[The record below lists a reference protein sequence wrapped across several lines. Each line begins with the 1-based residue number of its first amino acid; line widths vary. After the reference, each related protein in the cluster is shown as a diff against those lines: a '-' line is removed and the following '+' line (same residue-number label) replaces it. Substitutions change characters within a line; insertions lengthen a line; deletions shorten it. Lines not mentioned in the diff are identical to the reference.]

1 MMLLSTDQEEE
12 AAAAARDAATTA
24 APSLSTTNRS
34 RWSAATTV
42 AAAPQWSLNSSD
54 SNTRRRPHPETPQ
67 MLTLGRFER
76 STDEYEINHQQSYY
90 QHQQP
95 HSPPPTHRQR
105 MIDNNTHR
113 TRNVP
118 DNVTDDDTDIMMRR
132 HANASLVESEDGA
145 VAILHNHNNG
155 PESSWWQR
163 PSLFWNA
170 RSSTQH
176 KETLMESAT
185 ESASTTTTE
194 HVFHLAKN
202 ADTPYNHSRPKS
214 PRRTSARSQLWPT
227 QMHSAAAADST
238 SDMNERESSYRVL
251 DDNNQT
257 ASTKTASK
265 PSNGEPANNM
275 DCSFFFRESDQD
287 EEETRNSTTTYRSF
301 LGSGSGNG
309 SGSGMPHNF
318 SPVAMRRN
326 YRHSQLYE
334 YQDAV
339 PVMARPVLA
348 QFQARYTQLNQEL
361 VYPKHSRHRHVRT
374 TTTSSSSPVRHHPTM
389 DTLAQFWPHNDN
401 NNDIEADPWDDMA
414 TLQSLRLQTLLESSL
429 HLSSSETNGSKDDDD
444 DDNNNNQNDATGLEQ
459 AYHPAPHGH
468 DVIGNVVGNA
478 AERRT
483 EWAAYQISDA
493 SRRKVPRDQ
502 VRLLMDPD
510 LEVGI
515 LSVEQWRCKETVDEP
530 GSSRQG
536 CETGRNHH
544 APSSFQTEPT
554 AGSSSSS
561 SPPPLR
567 YVLTVSDDLYRSVVA
582 EMSPTTTKYFCC
594 PRACCN
600 EDERADIRVAVYLL
614 LVILVILFI
623 NTMAFHEH

>member
-1 MMLLSTDQEEE
+1 V
-12 AAAAARDAATTA
+12 AKANAATTA
-24 APSLSTTNRS
+24 APSLSNSLLSDLAVQRPS
-34 RWSAATTV
+34 RWSAATT
-42 AAAPQWSLNSSD
+42 AAAPNWSLNSSAN
-54 SNTRRRPHPETPQ
+54 SRRRPHPETPQ

-76 STDEYEINHQQSYY
+76 STDEYEINHQQSHY
-90 QHQQP
+90 QQQP
-95 HSPPPTHRQR
+95 HSPPSHRQR
-105 MIDNNTHR
+105 MIDNNIHR

-118 DNVTDDDTDIMMRR
+118 GNVTDDDTDIMMRR

-145 VAILHNHNNG
+145 VAILHHNNNR

-163 PSLFWNA
+163 PSRFLNA

-176 KETLMESAT
+176 KETLMKSAT

-194 HVFHLAKN
+194 HVFHLVKN
-202 ADTPYNHSRPKS
+202 ADTPHNHSRPKS
-214 PRRTSARSQLWPT
+214 PRRTSARSWPT
-227 QMHSAAAADST
+227 QMHSAADDST

-309 SGSGMPHNF
+309 SGSGSGMPHNF

-361 VYPKHSRHRHVRT
+361 VYPKHSRHHHVRT
-374 TTTSSSSPVRHHPTM
+374 TTTTSSSPVRHHPTM
-389 DTLAQFWPHNDN
+389 DTLAQFWPHNNN

-414 TLQSLRLQTLLESSL
+414 TLQSLRLQTLLDSSL
-429 HLSSSETNGSKDDDD
+429 HLSSSETNGSKDDDN
-444 DDNNNNQNDATGLEQ
+444 DNNNNQNDATGLEQ

-468 DVIGNVVGNA
+468 DVVGNA

-510 LEVGI
+510 LEAGI
-515 LSVEQWRCKETVDEP
+515 LSVEQWRCKETADDI

-536 CETGRNHH
+536 CETGRNHR

-554 AGSSSSS
+554 AAASSSSS